1 MKNIQIY
8 KLFSSPVF
16 HYNLDNHKELN
27 KELENYI
34 LSLKNQNKEGQKKSN
49 IGGWH
54 SPFFDI
60 ENNNVAKKFA
70 NIMEKFYKDVIMSDM
85 GWKYENQK
93 VNIEAMWSI
102 INKKGSFNIQHNH
115 PNSYLSAAYYVRHPE
130 KSGGIKFYDP
140 REQKSMRY
148 PKIIK
153 HGEFSSATVQIEP
166 QEGDLLIF
174 PSYLYHSVTENL
186 SEKDRIIIS
195 FNIDIKY
202 V

>member
-1 MKNIQIY
+1 
-8 KLFSSPVF
+8 
-16 HYNLDNHKELN
+16 
-27 KELENYI
+27 
-34 LSLKNQNKEGQKKSN
+34 
-49 IGGWH
+49 
-54 SPFFDI
+54 
-60 ENNNVAKKFA
+60 
-70 NIMEKFYKDVIMSDM
+70 
-85 GWKYENQK
+85 
-93 VNIEAMWSI
+93 
-102 INKKGSFNIQHNH
+102 
-115 PNSYLSAAYYVRHPE
+115 
-130 KSGGIKFYDP
+130 
-140 REQKSMRY
+140 MRY